1 MKKSKPKTSNT
12 PHNITAKETKVLDK
26 FIFQQA
32 KSYILD
38 SNIEG
43 VTKQLLKKYLEPEK
57 IYNRPKSMPLIFER
71 LLQSAQN
78 ARMKS
83 SVIGRF
89 IGGVNNLSIA
99 LYDFDHRK
107 VLESYAGNA
116 TKLLDDIAT
125 KLSIK
130 GKIRRAKNSIWPRYC
145 ESILSAASFLSNFK
159 SSREF
164 FDWIDVFDKSDIARP
179 ALPMLLSKEIYGFG
193 FALSCDLLK
202 EAGYINFPKPD
213 VHLKDIFV
221 GLGLCPPKVNDYILF
236 KSIIRVAK
244 NANVSP
250 YTADRIFWL
259 LGSGYFYNDPQIGK
273 NGRVGSMKKQFIR
286 DMKKI
291 I

>member
-83 SVIGRF
+83 CVIGRF

-130 GKIRRAKNSIWPRYC
+130 GKIRRSKHSIWPRYV
-145 ESILSAASFLSNFK
+145 ESILSAVSFLSNFK

-164 FDWIDVFDKSDIARP
+164 FS
-179 ALPMLLSKEIYGFG
+179 
-193 FALSCDLLK
+193 
-202 EAGYINFPKPD
+202 
-213 VHLKDIFV
+213 
-221 GLGLCPPKVNDYILF
+221 
-236 KSIIRVAK
+236 
-244 NANVSP
+244 
-250 YTADRIFWL
+250 
-259 LGSGYFYNDPQIGK
+259 
-273 NGRVGSMKKQFIR
+273 
-286 DMKKI
+286 
-291 I
+291 